1 MKRVSLLEFK
11 HYRYFKVSGF
21 LMTAAIAAYIL
32 DKPEPE
38 PFGGTVL
45 GYILGIAAALI
56 VVFLLLYGIRKRLTP
71 RIPMVQEREH
81 GAASLSASQRQA
93 STRFIRHQNE
103 GRYGGFTLQG
113 WLSSHVYL
121 GGSLIVLATLHT
133 GFQFGLNVHTL
144 SYFMM
149 LLVIFSGVY
158 GTYVYLSL
166 PRLVTENMGEDT
178 LDSLLLK
185 IEDFDRL
192 AGVSALQFPTEIS
205 ELVTLARQGT
215 RIGGNFFQQLS
226 GRQKNCPTSLAVQQL
241 QGLGKGFADDKL
253 KSFHDLY
260 VIMAHK
266 ETAVARAR
274 KDVMFKAR
282 LDFWL
287 YFHAPLSIAF
297 LVALVAHI
305 AAIFFYW

>member
-21 LMTAAIAAYIL
+21 LMVAAIAAYIL

-71 RIPMVQEREH
+71 RIPAPNKKDGHE
-81 GAASLSASQRQA
+81 SSSQRKA
-93 STRFIRHQNE
+93 STRTTQHQNE

-121 GGSLIVLATLHT
+121 GGSLMVLATLHT
-133 GFQFGLNVHTL
+133 GFQFGINVHTL
-144 SYFMM
+144 SYFLMM
-149 LLVIFSGVY
+149 LVIVSGFY
-158 GTYVYLSL
+158 GTYVYLNL

-178 LDSLLLK
+178 LESLLLK
-185 IEDFDRL
+185 VRDFDLFAEKR
-192 AGVSALQFPTEIS
+192 ALQFSDEII
-205 ELVTLARQGT
+205 ELVALSRQKT

-226 GRQKNCPTSLAVQQL
+226 GRQKNCPTSLAVQKL
-241 QGLGKGFADDKL
+241 QGLGKGYSDDKL

-260 VIMAHK
+260 AIMAHK

-274 KDVMFKAR
+274 KDVKYKAL

-305 AAIFFYW
+305 TAIFFYW